1 MAVETTDTKELVDQ
15 RLVKALAHPLRV
27 QILAILN
34 ERVASPN
41 RLAQKLGEGLSQVS
55 YHVKVLR
62 DYDCIELVRT
72 VPRRGA
78 VEHFYRGTRRAHLTN
93 RDWTE
98 LPQELKGGVSATVL
112 ETFMEKAV
120 RALEAGTLDARDDS
134 YLSWIPVVVD
144 EEGWGEIAEIMGE
157 TMERI
162 FAAQTKSAARMVES
176 KEEGLTATVAVAS
189 FESSP
194 ADS

>member
-1 MAVETTDTKELVDQ
+1 LAIKEQARAGEIVDQ

-27 QILAILN
+27 QVLAILN

-41 RLAQKLGEGLSQVS
+41 ELSRQLGEGLSQVS

-78 VEHFYRGTRRAHLTN
+78 VEHFYRGIRRAFLTN

-98 LPQELKGGVSATVL
+98 LPEGLKGGVSATVL

-134 YLSWIPVVVD
+134 YLSWTPVVLD
-144 EEGWGEIAEIMGE
+144 EEGWSEIAEIMEE
-157 TMERI
+157 TLDRI
-162 FAAQTKSAARMVES
+162 FSAQAKSAARMVES
-176 KEEGLTATVAVAS
+176 KEEGFAATVAVAS
-189 FESSP
+189 FESP
-194 ADS
+194 AAR